1 MRNVNDIERFTQVM
15 IALLMLITE
24 VIIVFGVGTLLLF
37 YEPVGA
43 IASIIVLSSVGFI
56 FHKRVQKKINRW
68 GKERQIHDGSRLMHL
83 QQGFGAIKDIK
94 ILGRENKFVEE
105 FSIHNK
111 TSAVID
117 GKQHFILSLPRYWFE
132 WLAIIGIILLVII
145 MMNQGKDL
153 SLFVPTLGLFAA
165 AAFRLMPSITRIM
178 NCNQERFHRLFQ
190 HVVFQ
195 DIPYSFLLELNILC

>member
-1 MRNVNDIERFTQVM
+1 MVKQFTYRGLSQKELEGLSLEKLLKLLPARARRSLTRGVDDSKRKLIAEIKSKLSERLFEIYLRKPYDFHLQTNSAQLMRNVNDIERFTQVM

-94 ILGRENKFVEE
+94 ILQRSNEL
-105 FSIHNK
+105 IK
-111 TSAVID
+111 T
-117 GKQHFILSLPRYWFE
+117 FTT
-132 WLAIIGIILLVII
+132 
-145 MMNQGKDL
+145 N
-153 SLFVPTLGLFAA
+153 
-165 AAFRLMPSITRIM
+165 
-178 NCNQERFHRLFQ
+178 
-190 HVVFQ
+190 
-195 DIPYSFLLELNILC
+195 